1 MTINPMRLTIPLAI
15 GAALMLS
22 APAFAQDK
30 KSEPPK
36 SRPDSKQTPAVPA
49 ANEIT
54 INLKVTGMT

>member
-1 MTINPMRLTIPLAI
+1 MTINTMRLTIPLAI

-30 KSEPPK
+30 KADPSAAK
-36 SRPDSKQTPAVPA
+36 QDSKQTPAAPA
-49 ANEIT
+49 ASETT

>member
-1 MTINPMRLTIPLAI
+1 MANNPMRLTIPLAI

-30 KSEPPK
+30 KADASGA
-36 SRPDSKQTPAVPA
+36 RQDSKQTPAPPA
-49 ANEIT
+49 SSETI

>member
-1 MTINPMRLTIPLAI
+1 MVNNPMRLTIPLAI

-30 KSEPPK
+30 KADASAGK
-36 SRPDSKQTPAVPA
+36 QDSKQTPAAPA
-49 ANEIT
+49 ASETI

>member
-15 GAALMLS
+15 GATLMLS

-30 KSEPPK
+30 KVDASAAK
-36 SRPDSKQTPAVPA
+36 PDSKQTPAAPA
-49 ANEIT
+49 ASEST

>member
-1 MTINPMRLTIPLAI
+1 MTINTMRLTVLLAI

-30 KSEPPK
+30 KADAPAAK
-36 SRPDSKQTPAVPA
+36 QDSKQTPSAPA
-49 ANEIT
+49 ASETI

>member
-1 MTINPMRLTIPLAI
+1 MFINPLLRLTPLAI

-30 KSEPPK
+30 KGDASAAK
-36 SRPDSKQTPAVPA
+36 PDAKQTPAAPA
-49 ANEIT
+49 ATETI